1 MEHKTYVD
9 IVMLSWAKD
18 DRLKKV
24 TMDAVR
30 SLYMSENDIN
40 FNVIVVESNHDVVY
54 PMPIITMHLT
64 EQNFNY
70 NRFANEGIK
79 AGCNEFILFCNNDLH
94 FHKGWCTELLLYG
107 FDSMSP
113 MSLTSPSQQKFRNNL
128 KPVKG
133 YNIAQELP
141 GWAIM
146 IKRSVWNMLGG
157 LDERVTFWCSDDCY
171 AEQLKKHNIE
181 HYLVPT
187 SLVNHLDGG
196 SNTLKNLDSNI
207 KEQLTMEQ
215 ARVFNKIFNTNKFN
229 LNNN

>member
-1 MEHKTYVD
+1 MEHKQHID

-18 DRLKKV
+18 DTFKKI
-24 TMDAVR
+24 TLDAIR

-54 PMPIITMHLT
+54 PMPIITMHLN
-64 EQNFNY
+64 EPNFNY

-79 AGCNEFILFCNNDLH
+79 AGCSEYILFCNNDLF
-94 FHKGWCTELLLYG
+94 FHKGWASEMLLYG

-113 MSLTSPSQQKFRNNL
+113 MSLTSPSQQKFRNER
-128 KPVKG
+128 KPLKG

-171 AEQLKKHNIE
+171 AEQLKSNKIE
-181 HYLVPT
+181 HHLIPT
-187 SLVNHLDGG
+187 ALVNHLDGG
-196 SNTLKNLDSNI
+196 SNTLKGLDNKT
-207 KEQLTMEQ
+207 KEQLTFEQ
-215 ARVFNKIFNTNKFN
+215 ARVFNKIFSANKFN
-229 LNNN
+229 LNKN